1 MNLKDNQYHLVCVA
15 VEDFLNTLSSYSERR
30 WIPLVP
36 IWMPIIGEKNMNSQI
51 WFKKKQI
58 QASDDFSFGDFG
70 SKYELSLPKKKDL
83 RLWNNFGPIFL
94 ICFEFRRRITCVKD
108 IKVYI
113 FTIFHKG
120 HLHLDSLVLTKSV
133 MDFSKKH
140 LTYTFLFRFS
150 LL

>member
-1 MNLKDNQYHLVCVA
+1 MCCSWGFLEYIVFLFWKKRNTVGSHLNA
-15 VEDFLNTLSSYSERR
+15 DYWRKKHELT
-30 WIPLVP
+30 
-36 IWMPIIGEKNMNSQI
+36 NM
-51 WFKKKQI
+51 FKKNKFRRPMILVSETLVQSMSCPFRKQ
-58 QASDDFSFGDFG
+58 
-70 SKYELSLPKKKDL
+70 DL

-150 LL
+150 FL

>member
-15 VEDFLNTLSSYSERR
+15 LEDFLNTLSSYSERR
-30 WIPLVP
+30 GIPLVP

-51 WFKKKQI
+51 CLKKNKFRRPMILVSETLVQSMSCPFRKQ
-58 QASDDFSFGDFG
+58 
-70 SKYELSLPKKKDL
+70 DL

>member
-1 MNLKDNQYHLVCVA
+1 MFVLLLRISWIHCLLILKEEEYRWFPFECRLLAKKTWTHKYGLKKNKFRRPMILVS
-15 VEDFLNTLSSYSERR
+15 ETLVQSMSCPFR
-30 WIPLVP
+30 
-36 IWMPIIGEKNMNSQI
+36 
-51 WFKKKQI
+51 
-58 QASDDFSFGDFG
+58 
-70 SKYELSLPKKKDL
+70 KKDL